1 MKITVTFDVDIKDP
15 EVDAINIRERFG
27 QYLYY
32 MLDMDIGEDDE
43 FVIKIF
49 HVERALFEV

>member
-1 MKITVTFDVDIKDP
+1 MKIVVTFDVDIKDP
-15 EVDAINIRERFG
+15 DVDGINIREKFG

-32 MLDMDIGEDDE
+32 MLDMDIAEDDE

-49 HVERALFEV
+49 QVERALFEA

>member
-43 FVIKIF
+43 FAIKIF

>member
-32 MLDMDIGEDDE
+32 MLDMDIGIDE
-43 FVIKIF
+43 EFIVKTF
-49 HVERALFEV
+49 QVERALFEV